1 MTMKKETR
9 KKFIPISIYGGV
21 LITEEILEKKDTPKT
36 KTSQKRFLF
45 W

>member
-9 KKFIPISIYGGV
+9 KNFIPISIYGGV
-21 LITEEILEKKDTPKT
+21 LITEEILEKKDTQKT

>member
-1 MTMKKETR
+1 MNTKKETR

-21 LITEEILEKKDTPKT
+21 LVTEEIREKDPTPKT
-36 KTSQKRFLF
+36 KTAQKRFLF